1 MAEQTELYSMEA
13 AQFPNRIPTQY
24 LAALLAILL
33 LSLVYAVAIGQ
44 IGAWIWGLMA
54 LVSLGV
60 TVFVI
65 YLFYRLVLAVERIAY
80 EQ

>member
-1 MAEQTELYSMEA
+1 METD
-13 AQFPNRIPTQY
+13 QFQNRIPTQY

-33 LSLVYAVAIGQ
+33 VSLVYAVVIGQ
-44 IGAWIWGLMA
+44 IGAWVWGLMA

-65 YLFYRLVLAVERIAY
+65 YLLYRLVLAVERIAY

>member
-1 MAEQTELYSMEA
+1 MEA